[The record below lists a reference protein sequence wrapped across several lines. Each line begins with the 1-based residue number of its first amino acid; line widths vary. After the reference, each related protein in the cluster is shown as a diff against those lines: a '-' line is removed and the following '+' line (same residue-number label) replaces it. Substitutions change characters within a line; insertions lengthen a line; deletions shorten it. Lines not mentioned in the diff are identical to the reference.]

1 MKHTFSLLIIGFVIN
16 GCGTKPSVSAS
27 KDAVV
32 YGTHAFA
39 YVMFPAAKPEQVT
52 VRQCPEL
59 VTIEDKIELKTKCP
73 ATAENTKVFDVLTL
87 KKYFVAMTKS
97 SNVLETQLDPKGQ
110 SQLFQYRE
118 QLKQS
123 EAAESDRIHAE
134 IAKAEQTIE
143 ALKKSLVENDNRKT
157 QLENY
162 AMEAGDERFLGEARL
177 AELLQVRAN
186 ILDITRSL
194 DTQRDLI
201 TSLKKELSASSKL
214 FVDGRILFAQAMNP
228 NNLCFVRPIDRQVL
242 AVLTEMA
249 FKNLP
254 SEQM

>member
-1 MKHTFSLLIIGFVIN
+1 MKFTFSLVLIGLTLN
-16 GCGTKPSVSAS
+16 ACGTKASLSES

-39 YVMFPAAKPEQVT
+39 YAIFPADKPEQVT
-52 VRQCPEL
+52 VRRCPEL
-59 VTIEDKIELKTKCP
+59 VTIEDRGELKTKCP
-73 ATAENTKVFDVLTL
+73 ATADNTKVFDLLAL

-97 SNVLETQLDPKGQ
+97 PNTLESQLDSKGLQ
-110 SQLFQYRE
+110 QLTQYRE

-123 EAAESDRIHAE
+123 EATEAARIKEE

-143 ALKKSLVENDNRKT
+143 ALKKSLAANQDRRGA
-157 QLENY
+157 LETY
-162 AMEAGDERFLGEARL
+162 ATEAGDERFLGEERH

-186 ILDITRSL
+186 ILELPRSI
-194 DTQRDLI
+194 DTQKALI
-201 TSLKKELSASSKL
+201 ESLQRELSASSKL

-228 NNLCFVRPIDRQVL
+228 NNLCFVRPVDRQVL

-254 SEQM
+254 